1 VHVRFSRTLYTL
13 ADRGYRQVGYRL
25 WRTDTEEHHELRAA
39 LGDRYEEVVAQART
53 VDLDQAVDELIE
65 SDPAAQAL
73 RHRISVVA
81 GDR

>member
-1 VHVRFSRTLYTL
+1 
-13 ADRGYRQVGYRL
+13 
-25 WRTDTEEHHELRAA
+25 